1 MSVFDGEKTYVFWVG
16 LIILGLASVGLF
28 GVIWFDLIRS
38 FSFMP
43 IEYQVPI
50 LVGAIVFMAIGLYM
64 MKAGV
69 ARRKK

>member
-1 MSVFDGEKTYVFWVG
+1 MFDGEKTYVFWVG